1 MIGKKMENALNEQI
15 KNELDSAYLYLSMSA
30 YFHDNGLDG
39 MAHWMRVQT
48 GEEKNHALKILDH
61 IAGRQGRVELK
72 ALSEPKRDWE
82 SPLAAFKAAY
92 KHEQFIT
99 SKIAGL
105 VKLAAAEGDHAAG
118 IMLQWFVT
126 EQVEEEANASRI
138 VQMLERIGPS
148 GSGLVMLD
156 RELGKRE

>member
-1 MIGKKMENALNEQI
+1 MIGKKMQDALNEQI
-15 KNELDSAYLYLSMSA
+15 KNELESAYLYLSMSA

-48 GEEKNHALKILDH
+48 REEKNHAMKILDH
-61 IAGRQGRVELK
+61 IADRQGRVELK
-72 ALSEPKRDWE
+72 ALPEPKKDWE
-82 SPLAAFKAAY
+82 SPLAAFKAAH

-99 SKIAGL
+99 AKIGEL
-105 VKLAAAEGDHAAG
+105 VKLAVAEGDHAAS

-126 EQVEEEANASRI
+126 EQVEEEANASKI